1 MLILSCKVG
10 QRIVIPTIEAE
21 IAVVAIKGKSAR
33 LGITAPAD
41 IAVHRVEIYRRS
53 AGLPFEVDT
62 RTG

>member
-1 MLILSCKVG
+1 MLVLSCKVG

-41 IAVHRVEIYRRS
+41 VAVNRVEVCRRA
-53 AGLPFEVDT
+53 AGEPVE
-62 RTG
+62 REA